1 MSMKISKLILILVT
15 ASILLVTSC
24 TNEPVFPLEP
34 RIEFVDIQPKDV
46 RHLQDSIVIT
56 FRFQDG
62 DGNLGADDGEINLEL
77 IDSRVNNGL
86 TPVQASNVY
95 SIPDLTPNA
104 KNPSIQG
111 EISVTIPLTINL
123 PTETEEDIRYQIKM
137 WDRAGNL
144 ATPINENTDGRIF
157 TDFIRVYRP

>member
-1 MSMKISKLILILVT
+1 M
-15 ASILLVTSC
+15 
-24 TNEPVFPLEP
+24 
-34 RIEFVDIQPKDV
+34 
-46 RHLQDSIVIT
+46 QDSIVIT